1 MRASTV
7 SNVGPGYKYFR
18 WFALGCD
25 QCANEVLHHQAD
37 HWGDVRPEPAGIG
50 RLFIQSERRKSFK
63 QCAGLQCDLIDCLC
77 TDFCVFLWREDWH
90 FGCRGDTTG
99 HTGPISM

>member
-1 MRASTV
+1 MDLPVSLSATRNLFDTVVDPDVPFLSTV

-25 QCANEVLHHQAD
+25 QRVNEVLQHQAGTLLFVKLSHSSLIHSLD

-50 RLFIQSERRKSFK
+50 RLF
-63 QCAGLQCDLIDCLC
+63 
-77 TDFCVFLWREDWH
+77 V
-90 FGCRGDTTG
+90 
-99 HTGPISM
+99 